1 MHSPCALA
9 RPGARPAGPGF
20 EAVFQA
26 SPYSQASAGE
36 DFIAFFV
43 FHRHDVAVN
52 MATNSASTGQPDSP
66 PSPQHPPGWPLPA
79 AHWLDQLPQRVAL
92 LGPSHALLQANQSLL
107 AYTGLSLQELQ
118 REPWLARLHP
128 ADLQSFEAQFLKLKQ
143 GAELLLDCR
152 WRAADG
158 GFCWHQTQAR
168 LLPEGQVLLSMSD
181 VHERKE
187 QETRLRQADDLWKL
201 ALESNGD
208 GVWDWYV
215 QTGVEIYSPRYLQM
229 YGYSPDEIQPSPAEF
244 DALTHPDDLA
254 QMGLDREAHFSGR
267 AALYSNE
274 HRVRCKDGNWK
285 WILSRGM
292 VISRD
297 EEGRPL
303 RMVGTHTD
311 ITARK
316 QNEALIW
323 QQAHFDALTGLP
335 NRRLLRERLEQAQH
349 MAWKSGRAVAVL
361 FIDLDHFKEVND
373 LLGHAMGD
381 LLLVQATQRIVAC
394 APPPHTVARMG
405 GDEFTVVLGEIESP
419 QQAEAI
425 AQNILQTLA
434 FAFRLEGERVFVSAS
449 IGFSLYPAD
458 GEQIETLFK
467 HADQALYMAKAA
479 GRNRLC
485 RFTPALET
493 AAQERA
499 RLGNDLHD
507 ALTEQQFSLVYQPIV
522 RLADGQIHKA
532 EALLRWQ
539 HPSRG
544 LLGPAEFIPLAE
556 ASGLI
561 IEIGD
566 WVFEQ
571 VVLQALVWRARFNPG
586 FQININKSP
595 VQFRSSSP
603 SGLANEDR
611 SGHAWSRR
619 LQELGLPG
627 QAIAVEITEGL
638 LLEADELVTQHLDS
652 LRKAG
657 MQVSLDDFGT
667 GYSSLSYLQRLAID
681 QVKIDKSFVSHL
693 QASAKELALCKA
705 IITMAHALDIEVVA
719 EGVETAEQHQLLQEA
734 GCDFGQGYWYAR
746 PMPAQ
751 ALEELLKAGRLGMT

>member
-1 MHSPCALA
+1 
-9 RPGARPAGPGF
+9 
-20 EAVFQA
+20 
-26 SPYSQASAGE
+26 
-36 DFIAFFV
+36 
-43 FHRHDVAVN
+43 
-52 MATNSASTGQPDSP
+52 MAPNSVSTGQRDSP
-66 PSPQHPPGWPLPA
+66 PSPEQAPGWPLPA
-79 AHWLDQLPQRVAL
+79 AHWLDQLPQGVAL
-92 LGPSHALLQANQSLL
+92 LSPSYTLLQANQSLL

-118 REPWLARLHP
+118 GQPWLARLHP
-128 ADLQSFEAQFLKLKQ
+128 ADLPSLEAQLLKLKQ
-143 GAELLLDCR
+143 GADLLLDCR
-152 WRAADG
+152 WLAADG

-229 YGYSPDEIQPSPAEF
+229 YGYSPNEIQPSPAEF

-254 QMGLDREAHFSGR
+254 QMSLDREAHFSGR
-267 AALYSNE
+267 APLYSNE
-274 HRVRCKDGNWK
+274 HRVRCKDGSWK

-316 QNEALIW
+316 QSEALIW

-349 MAWKSGRAVAVL
+349 VAWKSGRSVAVL

-394 APPPHTVARMG
+394 APAPHTVARMG
-405 GDEFTVVLGEIESP
+405 GDEFTVVLSEIDSP

-425 AQNILQTLA
+425 AQNILQALA

-449 IGFSLYPAD
+449 IGLSLYPAD

-467 HADQALYMAKAA
+467 HADQALYMAKGA

-485 RFTPALET
+485 RFTPALQT

-507 ALTEQQFSLVYQPIV
+507 ALSEQQFSLVYQPIV
-522 RLADGQIHKA
+522 RLSDGLIHKA

-544 LLGPAEFIPLAE
+544 LLGPGEFIPLAE
-556 ASGLI
+556 TSGLI
-561 IEIGD
+561 IEIGE

-571 VVLQALVWRARFNPG
+571 VALQVQDWRSRFNPR
-586 FQININKSP
+586 FQLNINKSP
-595 VQFRSSSP
+595 VQFRSS
-603 SGLANEDR
+603 GLPNGQAQ
-611 SGHAWSRR
+611 GHAWARR
-619 LQELGLPG
+619 LKELGLPG

-638 LLEADELVTQHLDS
+638 LLEADELVTLHLDS

-693 QASAKELALCKA
+693 KTGAKELALCNA
-705 IITMAHALDIEVVA
+705 IITMAHALGIEVVA
-719 EGVETAEQHQLLQEA
+719 EGVETEEQHRLLLEA

-751 ALEELLKAGRLGMT
+751 ALEELLKTSGRLGKT

>member
-1 MHSPCALA
+1 MNKAPNST
-9 RPGARPAGPGF
+9 
-20 EAVFQA
+20 
-26 SPYSQASAGE
+26 ST
-36 DFIAFFV
+36 DT
-43 FHRHDVAVN
+43 
-52 MATNSASTGQPDSP
+52 MA
-66 PSPQHPPGWPLPA
+66 WPLPA
-79 AHWLDQLPQRVAL
+79 AHWLDQLPQRLAL
-92 LGPSHALLQANQSLL
+92 LGPGYALLQANQSLR
-107 AYTGLSLQELQ
+107 AYTGQTLRALQCA
-118 REPWLARLHP
+118 PWLERLHP
-128 ADLQSFEAQFLKLKQ
+128 ADLAAFEAQYLKLKD
-143 GAELLLDCR
+143 GAELLQDCR

-158 GFCWHQTQAR
+158 SYGWHQTQAR
-168 LLPEGQVLLSMSD
+168 QLAEGQVLLSMSD

-215 QTGVEIYSPRYLQM
+215 QTGIEIYSPRYLQM
-229 YGYSPDEIQPSPAEF
+229 YGYSQDEIQPSPAEF

-254 QMGLDREAHFSGR
+254 QMNLDREAHFSGR
-267 AALYSNE
+267 APLYSNE
-274 HRVRCKDGNWK
+274 HRVRCKDGSWK

-297 EEGRPL
+297 EAGRPL

-316 QNEALIW
+316 QSEALIW

-349 MAWKSGRAVAVL
+349 AAWKSGLSVAVL

-394 APPPHTVARMG
+394 AAAPHTVARMG

-425 AQNILQTLA
+425 AQNILQALA

-449 IGFSLYPAD
+449 IGLSLYPAD

-467 HADQALYMAKAA
+467 HADQALYMAKGA

-485 RFTPALET
+485 RFTPALQT

-507 ALTEQQFSLVYQPIV
+507 ALAERQFSLVYQAIV
-522 RLADGQIHKA
+522 RLSDGHIHKA

-544 LLGPAEFIPLAE
+544 LLGPGEFIPLAE
-556 ASGLI
+556 SSGLI
-561 IEIGD
+561 IEIGE

-571 VVLQALVWRARFNPG
+571 VALQAQDWRHRFNPQ
-586 FQININKSP
+586 FQLHINKSP
-595 VQFRSSSP
+595 VQFRGSGMP
-603 SGLANEDR
+603 SMQDQ
-611 SGHAWSRR
+611 GHAWAQR
-619 LQELGLPG
+619 LLELGLPG

-638 LLEADELVTQHLDS
+638 LLEADELVALHLDS
-652 LRKAG
+652 LRQAG
-657 MQVSLDDFGT
+657 VQVSLDDFGT

-693 QASAKELALCKA
+693 KTGSKELALCKA
-705 IITMAHALDIEVVA
+705 IITMAHALGIEVVA
-719 EGVETAEQHQLLQEA
+719 EGVETEEQHQLLLDA

-751 ALEELLKAGRLGMT
+751 ALEELLKAGRLGKT

>member
-1 MHSPCALA
+1 MAPNSVSTD
-9 RPGARPAGPGF
+9 PG
-20 EAVFQA
+20 E
-26 SPYSQASAGE
+26 SA
-36 DFIAFFV
+36 D
-43 FHRHDVAVN
+43 
-52 MATNSASTGQPDSP
+52 
-66 PSPQHPPGWPLPA
+66 SPQHPAAWLRPA
-79 AHWLDQLPQRVAL
+79 AHWLDQLPQRIAL
-92 LGPSHALLQANQSLL
+92 LSPERELLLANQSML
-107 AYTGLSLQELQ
+107 AFSGLSLPELKQ
-118 REPWLARLHP
+118 KRIEDLLHP
-128 ADLQSFEAQFLKLKQ
+128 SDLQDFEAQFLKLKG
-143 GAELLLDCR
+143 GAELSLDCR
-152 WRAADG
+152 WRATDG
-158 GFCWHQTQAR
+158 GFFWHQTQAR
-168 LLPEGQVLLSMSD
+168 ILPEGQVLLSMSD

-215 QTGVEIYSPRYLQM
+215 QTAVEIYSPRYLQM

-254 QMGLDREAHFSGR
+254 QMSLDREAHFSGR
-267 AALYSNE
+267 APLYSNE
-274 HRVRCKDGNWK
+274 HRVRCKDGSWK

-297 EEGRPL
+297 EEGQPL

-316 QNEALIW
+316 QSEALIW

-349 MAWKSGRAVAVL
+349 AAWKSGRSVAVL

-381 LLLVQATQRIVAC
+381 LLLMQATQRIVAC
-394 APPPHTVARMG
+394 APAPHTVARMG

-425 AQNILQTLA
+425 AQTILQALA

-449 IGFSLYPAD
+449 IGLSLYPAD

-467 HADQALYMAKAA
+467 HADQALYMAKGA

-485 RFTPALET
+485 RFTPALQT

-507 ALTEQQFSLVYQPIV
+507 ALAERQFSLVYQPIV
-522 RLADGQIHKA
+522 RLSDGSICKA

-544 LLGPAEFIPLAE
+544 LLGPGEFIPLAE
-556 ASGLI
+556 SSGLI
-561 IEIGD
+561 IEIGE

-571 VVLQALVWRARFNPG
+571 VALQVRDWRARFDPG
-586 FQININKSP
+586 FQLNINKSP
-595 VQFRSSSP
+595 VQFRSSTSH
-603 SGLANEDR
+603 SGLAGEGQP
-611 SGHAWSRR
+611 SHAWSRR
-619 LQELGLPG
+619 LKELDLPG

-638 LLEADELVTQHLDS
+638 LLEADELVTLHLDS

-693 QASAKELALCKA
+693 KTGAKELALCKA
-705 IITMAHALDIEVVA
+705 IITMAHALGIEVVA
-719 EGVETAEQHQLLQEA
+719 EGVETEVQHQLLLEA
-734 GCDFGQGYWYAR
+734 GCDFGQGYWYAK
-746 PMPAQ
+746 PMPAH
-751 ALEELLKAGRLGMT
+751 ALEELLAAGRTGKT